1 MFRVSTSSPA
11 APTRSARLASSR
23 RTALGAAV
31 LSAVLV
37 VFAGPVAAQDGPPE
51 RPPAKVRTA
60 AAVERDVA
68 PTTLVPGTV
77 ASRHD
82 SRVAAEAAGRI
93 VFVAEAGDI
102 VALGDPLAR
111 IDDAAAVLA
120 LRGAEARRI
129 RSEVALRRQNQDV
142 ERWRSLSERG
152 NAPESRYEEVL
163 SLRDMA
169 VQDLA
174 EARVAEDRA
183 QVDLDRTTVRA
194 PYAGLV
200 AERLIEV
207 GEYSVPG
214 REIARL
220 VDMEELEARAQAP
233 ISTAG
238 FLSVGDDILIADDRG
253 EARTATVRAIVPA
266 GDPLTRTFEL
276 RVDLV
281 GTPWLVGSPVRVSVP
296 NAAPRS
302 SITAPRDAVVLRSN
316 AVFVMVVDADNVAH
330 RVDVR
335 LGSGGDTWIEI
346 DGDVAAGDRVI
357 VRGAERLSDGQTVEE
372 LDAVAGVVDS
382 SNGFLSDA
390 DS

>member
-11 APTRSARLASSR
+11 VTTKPASSARSR
-23 RTALGAAV
+23 RTVFGAAV
-31 LSAVLV
+31 LSVVLMS
-37 VFAGPVAAQDGPPE
+37 FAGPVAAQDGPPE

-60 AAVERDVA
+60 GAVEREVA
-68 PTTLVPGTV
+68 PTTLVPATV

-93 VFVAEAGDI
+93 VFVAEAGDS
-102 VALGDPLAR
+102 VAMGDPLAR

-163 SLRDMA
+163 SQRDMA

-174 EARVAEDRA
+174 EARVAEDSA

-233 ISTAG
+233 ISAAR
-238 FLSVGDDILIADDRG
+238 FVAVGDDILIADDRG
-253 EARTATVRAIVPA
+253 EALTATVRAIIPA

-276 RVDLV
+276 RVDLADA
-281 GTPWLVGSPVRVSVP
+281 PWLVGSPVRVSVP
-296 NAAPRS
+296 NAAPRF

-316 AVFVMVVDADNVAH
+316 AVFVMVVDADNIAH

-372 LDAVAGVVDS
+372 LDAVAGVADS

>member
-1 MFRVSTSSPA
+1 MFRVSTSSAA
-11 APTRSARLASSR
+11 APTRSARSASSR

-31 LSAVLV
+31 VSAVLV
-37 VFAGPVAAQDGPPE
+37 VLAGPVAAQDEPPE
-51 RPPAKVRTA
+51 RPPAKVRTET
-60 AAVERDVA
+60 AVERVVA
-68 PTTLVPGTV
+68 PTTLVPATV

-163 SLRDMA
+163 SQRDMA

-207 GEYSVPG
+207 GEYSTPG

-233 ISTAG
+233 ISTAR
-238 FLSVGDDILIADDRG
+238 FVAVGDDILIADDRG
-253 EARTATVRAIVPA
+253 QARTATVRAIVPA

-276 RVDLV
+276 RVDLA
-281 GTPWLVGSPVRVSVP
+281 GAPWLVGSPVRVSVP

-316 AVFVMVVDADNVAH
+316 AVFVMVVDADNIAH

-335 LGSGGDTWIEI
+335 LGSGGDTWIEV

-372 LDAVAGVVDS
+372 LDAVAGVVDAT
-382 SNGFLSDA
+382 NGFLSEA
-390 DS
+390 DG

>member
-1 MFRVSTSSPA
+1 MFRLPTYSTL
-11 APTRSARLASSR
+11 TRLR
-23 RTALGAAV
+23 ALSLGLAV
-31 LSAVLV
+31 LS
-37 VFAGPVAAQDGPPE
+37 FAGPAIAQE
-51 RPPAKVRTA
+51 EPPAPPPVKVRTDT
-60 AAVERDVA
+60 VMQRDVA
-68 PTTLVPGTV
+68 PTTIIPGTI

-82 SRVAAEAAGRI
+82 SRVAAEAAGRV
-93 VFVAEAGDI
+93 VFVAEAGERLDE
-102 VALGDPLAR
+102 GDPLAR

-120 LRGAEARRI
+120 LRGAQARRV
-129 RSEVALRRQNQDV
+129 RYEVALRQQNQDV
-142 ERWRSLSERG
+142 ERWRRLSERG

-163 SLRDMA
+163 SQRDMA

-174 EARVAEDRA
+174 EARVVEDRA

-220 VDMEELEARAQAP
+220 VDMVELEARAQAP
-233 ISTAG
+233 ISAAG
-238 FLSVGDDILIADDRG
+238 FMAVGDDVLITDDRG
-253 EARTATVRAIVPA
+253 AALTARVRAIIPA

-276 RVDLV
+276 RVELRDAS
-281 GTPWLVGSPVRVSVP
+281 WLVGAPVRVSVP
-296 NAAPRS
+296 NAAPRT

-316 AVFVMVVDADNVAH
+316 AVYVMLVDDEGVAH

-335 LGSGGDTWIEI
+335 LGAGGDTWIEV

-357 VRGAERLSDGQTVEE
+357 VRGAERLSDGQAVEE
-372 LDAVAGVVDS
+372 LEDVAGVSDDA
-382 SNGFLSDA
+382 NGFLSEA